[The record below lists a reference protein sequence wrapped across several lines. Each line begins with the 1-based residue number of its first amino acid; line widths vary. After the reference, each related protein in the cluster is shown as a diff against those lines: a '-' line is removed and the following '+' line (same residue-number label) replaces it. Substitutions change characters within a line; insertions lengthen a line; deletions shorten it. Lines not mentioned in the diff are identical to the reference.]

1 MVRLDTGEKV
11 AFSVCDFDLFFV
23 AEKYIFIIVVH
34 EVDRIDR
41 LVVRW
46 SDWKEFAIVSDIIYV
61 KSGTL
66 ANTKQ

>member
-41 LVVRW
+41 LVVR
-46 SDWKEFAIVSDIIYV
+46 
-61 KSGTL
+61 
-66 ANTKQ
+66 